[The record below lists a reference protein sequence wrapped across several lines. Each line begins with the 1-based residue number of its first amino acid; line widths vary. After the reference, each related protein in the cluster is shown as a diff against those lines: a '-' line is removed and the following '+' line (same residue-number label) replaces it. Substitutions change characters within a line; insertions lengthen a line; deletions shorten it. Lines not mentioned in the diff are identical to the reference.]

1 MRPWNG
7 FLTETADQSTGGAGK
22 PCAALDFSGRLSYNQ
37 KGLPVLCGKSN
48 QRRPFGLTQ
57 QKNARLCWLW
67 GAGITALLWGFLLCF
82 SDIYFAAN
90 DDQFILRAMTGFQP
104 GGTPDFHPFLLGF
117 YVYPLRWLQRFFPG
131 VAWYSLLE
139 LLLLAL
145 ALTVILKSLLQCWL
159 RAGRRLRTGLL
170 LCAGYAALYGS
181 NYLARVTFTVTGA
194 MLGAAAV
201 AQILSID
208 CQSASDRSLLRAMT
222 LAILLLILC
231 YGLRQLSLVP
241 VLGYCGIAFLLRF
254 CSFFGFGKQTKR
266 SARPML
272 VAAGLALLILGGLF
286 AGRALEIRLKQKQ
299 DALQWQQARSQ
310 VLDYINLKS
319 LPSEALESVG
329 WTDEQRILLDKWNTM
344 DEAIST
350 EALRSVRKNWYNS
363 ETTTTAGAAIEDLR
377 WRSPWFVQTMV
388 VLFGLGL
395 FALFCAFRNRRENPW
410 LPLALLMTGLL
421 CFLFFCYLAL
431 KGRLPY
437 RAVTVALLPAAAMV
451 FCLLGECP
459 LPTARKGWRAALGI
473 LLAVSMAAPLPA
485 LLGAVR
491 RRRSPWDY
499 NAHADMDA
507 QALTH
512 PDLLLIYST
521 ELVND
526 MRMFPDTSQGV
537 PQNLTFWGGWSRGSE
552 EYTAKLAAFGLDGEH
567 FTAADWL
574 RPALR
579 FISLK
584 EAPDEALLA
593 YLRSELGPVEWEAE
607 KVSAGLYFFRFFQ
620 P

>member
-22 PCAALDFSGRLSYNQ
+22 PCAALDFPGRLSYNQ

-57 QKNARLCWLW
+57 QKNARLCWCW

-254 CSFFGFGKQTKR
+254 CSFFGLGKQTKR

-459 LPTARKGWRAALGI
+459 LPTARQGWRAALGI

>member
-1 MRPWNG
+1 MTHRN
-7 FLTETADQSTGGAGK
+7 SVR
-22 PCAALDFSGRLSYNQ
+22 S
-37 KGLPVLCGKSN
+37 
-48 QRRPFGLTQ
+48 
-57 QKNARLCWLW
+57 CWLW
-67 GAGITALLWGFLLCF
+67 GAGITALAWGFLLCF

-491 RRRSPWDY
+491 RRRSPWAY

-507 QALTH
+507 QALAH

-552 EYTAKLAAFGLDGEH
+552 EYTAKLAAFGQDGEH

-574 RPALR
+574 RPELR

>member
-1 MRPWNG
+1 MTHRN
-7 FLTETADQSTGGAGK
+7 SVR
-22 PCAALDFSGRLSYNQ
+22 S
-37 KGLPVLCGKSN
+37 
-48 QRRPFGLTQ
+48 
-57 QKNARLCWLW
+57 CWLW
-67 GAGITALLWGFLLCF
+67 GAGITALAWGFLLCF

-507 QALTH
+507 QALAH

-537 PQNLTFWGGWSRGSE
+537 PQNLTFWGGWSRGSD
-552 EYTAKLAAFGLDGEH
+552 EYNAKLAAFGLDGEH

>member
-1 MRPWNG
+1 MTHRN
-7 FLTETADQSTGGAGK
+7 S
-22 PCAALDFSGRLSYNQ
+22 
-37 KGLPVLCGKSN
+37 
-48 QRRPFGLTQ
+48 
-57 QKNARLCWLW
+57 ARSCWLW

-491 RRRSPWDY
+491 RRRSPWAY

-507 QALTH
+507 QALAH

-620 P
+620 S

>member
-1 MRPWNG
+1 MTHRN
-7 FLTETADQSTGGAGK
+7 S
-22 PCAALDFSGRLSYNQ
+22 
-37 KGLPVLCGKSN
+37 
-48 QRRPFGLTQ
+48 
-57 QKNARLCWLW
+57 ARSCWLW

-363 ETTTTAGAAIEDLR
+363 ETTATAGAAIEDLR

-526 MRMFPDTSQGV
+526 MRMFPDMSQGV
-537 PQNLTFWGGWSRGSE
+537 PQNLTFWGGWSRGSD
-552 EYTAKLAAFGLDGEH
+552 EYNAKLAAFGLDGEH

>member
-22 PCAALDFSGRLSYNQ
+22 PCAALDFPGRLSYNQ

-57 QKNARLCWLW
+57 QKNARLCWGW

-537 PQNLTFWGGWSRGSE
+537 PQNLTFWGGWSRGSD
-552 EYTAKLAAFGLDGEH
+552 EYNAKLAAFGLDGEH

>member
-1 MRPWNG
+1 MTHRN
-7 FLTETADQSTGGAGK
+7 S
-22 PCAALDFSGRLSYNQ
+22 
-37 KGLPVLCGKSN
+37 
-48 QRRPFGLTQ
+48 
-57 QKNARLCWLW
+57 ARSCWLW

-117 YVYPLRWLQRFFPG
+117 YVYPLRWLQHFFPG

-507 QALTH
+507 QALAH
-512 PDLLLIYST
+512 PDLLLVYST

-552 EYTAKLAAFGLDGEH
+552 EYTAKLAAFGVDGEH
-567 FTAADWL
+567 FTAVDWL

>member
-1 MRPWNG
+1 M
-7 FLTETADQSTGGAGK
+7 
-22 PCAALDFSGRLSYNQ
+22 
-37 KGLPVLCGKSN
+37 
-48 QRRPFGLTQ
+48 TQ
-57 QKNARLCWLW
+57 QKNARLCWCW

-254 CSFFGFGKQTKR
+254 CSFFGLGKQTKR

-526 MRMFPDTSQGV
+526 MRMFPDMSQGV
-537 PQNLTFWGGWSRGSE
+537 PQNLTFWGGWSRGSD
-552 EYTAKLAAFGLDGEH
+552 EYNAKLAAFGLDGEH

>member
-1 MRPWNG
+1 MTHRN
-7 FLTETADQSTGGAGK
+7 S
-22 PCAALDFSGRLSYNQ
+22 
-37 KGLPVLCGKSN
+37 
-48 QRRPFGLTQ
+48 
-57 QKNARLCWLW
+57 ARSCWLW

-459 LPTARKGWRAALGI
+459 LPTTRKGWRAALGI

-526 MRMFPDTSQGV
+526 MRMFPDMSQGV
-537 PQNLTFWGGWSRGSE
+537 PQNLTFWGGWSRGSD
-552 EYTAKLAAFGLDGEH
+552 EYNAKLAAFGLDGEH

>member
-1 MRPWNG
+1 M
-7 FLTETADQSTGGAGK
+7 
-22 PCAALDFSGRLSYNQ
+22 
-37 KGLPVLCGKSN
+37 
-48 QRRPFGLTQ
+48 TQ
-57 QKNARLCWLW
+57 QKNARLCWCW

-254 CSFFGFGKQTKR
+254 CSFFGLGKQTKR

-473 LLAVSMAAPLPA
+473 LLAVSMAAPLPT

-526 MRMFPDTSQGV
+526 MRMFPDMSQGV
-537 PQNLTFWGGWSRGSE
+537 PQNLTFWGGWSRGSD
-552 EYTAKLAAFGLDGEH
+552 EYNAKLAAFGLDGEH

>member
-1 MRPWNG
+1 MTHRN
-7 FLTETADQSTGGAGK
+7 S
-22 PCAALDFSGRLSYNQ
+22 
-37 KGLPVLCGKSN
+37 
-48 QRRPFGLTQ
+48 
-57 QKNARLCWLW
+57 ARSCWLW

-363 ETTTTAGAAIEDLR
+363 ETTTSAGAAIEDLR
-377 WRSPWFVQTMV
+377 CRSPWFVRTMV

-410 LPLALLMTGLL
+410 LPLALLLTGLL

-507 QALTH
+507 QSLAH
-512 PDLLLIYST
+512 PELLLIYST

-526 MRMFPDTSQGV
+526 MRMFPDMSQGV
-537 PQNLTFWGGWSRGSE
+537 PQNLTFWGGWSRGSD
-552 EYTAKLAAFGLDGEH
+552 EYNAKLAAFGLDGEQ

-574 RPALR
+574 RPELR

>member
-1 MRPWNG
+1 MTHRN
-7 FLTETADQSTGGAGK
+7 S
-22 PCAALDFSGRLSYNQ
+22 
-37 KGLPVLCGKSN
+37 
-48 QRRPFGLTQ
+48 
-57 QKNARLCWLW
+57 ARSCWLW

-159 RAGRRLRTGLL
+159 RAGRRLQTGLL

-286 AGRALEIRLKQKQ
+286 AGRALEIHLKQKQ

-507 QALTH
+507 QALAH

-537 PQNLTFWGGWSRGSE
+537 PQNLTFWGGWSRGSD
-552 EYTAKLAAFGLDGEH
+552 EYNAKLAAFGLDGEH

>member
-1 MRPWNG
+1 MTHRN
-7 FLTETADQSTGGAGK
+7 S
-22 PCAALDFSGRLSYNQ
+22 
-37 KGLPVLCGKSN
+37 
-48 QRRPFGLTQ
+48 
-57 QKNARLCWLW
+57 ARSCWLW

-139 LLLLAL
+139 LLLLAM

-395 FALFCAFRNRRENPW
+395 FSLFCAFRNRRENPW

-507 QALTH
+507 QALAH

-526 MRMFPDTSQGV
+526 MRMFPDMSQGV
-537 PQNLTFWGGWSRGSE
+537 PQNLTFWGGWSRGSD
-552 EYTAKLAAFGLDGEH
+552 EYNAKLAAFGLDGEH

>member
-1 MRPWNG
+1 MTHRN
-7 FLTETADQSTGGAGK
+7 S
-22 PCAALDFSGRLSYNQ
+22 
-37 KGLPVLCGKSN
+37 
-48 QRRPFGLTQ
+48 
-57 QKNARLCWLW
+57 ARSCWLW

-319 LPSEALESVG
+319 LPSEALDTVG

-350 EALRSVRKNWYNS
+350 EDLRSVRKNWYNS

-395 FALFCAFRNRRENPW
+395 CVT
-410 LPLALLMTGLL
+410 LL
-421 CFLFFCYLAL
+421 YL
-431 KGRLPY
+431 
-437 RAVTVALLPAAAMV
+437 
-451 FCLLGECP
+451 
-459 LPTARKGWRAALGI
+459 
-473 LLAVSMAAPLPA
+473 
-485 LLGAVR
+485 
-491 RRRSPWDY
+491 
-499 NAHADMDA
+499 
-507 QALTH
+507 
-512 PDLLLIYST
+512 
-521 ELVND
+521 
-526 MRMFPDTSQGV
+526 MF
-537 PQNLTFWGGWSRGSE
+537 
-552 EYTAKLAAFGLDGEH
+552 Y
-567 FTAADWL
+567 
-574 RPALR
+574 
-579 FISLK
+579 
-584 EAPDEALLA
+584 
-593 YLRSELGPVEWEAE
+593 
-607 KVSAGLYFFRFFQ
+607 
-620 P
+620 

>member
-1 MRPWNG
+1 M
-7 FLTETADQSTGGAGK
+7 
-22 PCAALDFSGRLSYNQ
+22 
-37 KGLPVLCGKSN
+37 
-48 QRRPFGLTQ
+48 TQ
-57 QKNARLCWLW
+57 QKNARLCWGW

-537 PQNLTFWGGWSRGSE
+537 PQNLTFWGGWSRGSD
-552 EYTAKLAAFGLDGEH
+552 EYNAKLAAFGLDGEH

>member
-1 MRPWNG
+1 MTHRN
-7 FLTETADQSTGGAGK
+7 S
-22 PCAALDFSGRLSYNQ
+22 
-37 KGLPVLCGKSN
+37 
-48 QRRPFGLTQ
+48 
-57 QKNARLCWLW
+57 ARSCWLW

-254 CSFFGFGKQTKR
+254 CSFFGLGKQTKR

-410 LPLALLMTGLL
+410 LPLALLLTGLL

-437 RAVTVALLPAAAMV
+437 RAVTVALLPAASMV

-473 LLAVSMAAPLPA
+473 LLAVSMAAPLPT

-537 PQNLTFWGGWSRGSE
+537 PQNLTFWGGWSRGSD
-552 EYTAKLAAFGLDGEH
+552 EYNAKLAAFGLDGEH

>member
-1 MRPWNG
+1 MTHRN
-7 FLTETADQSTGGAGK
+7 S
-22 PCAALDFSGRLSYNQ
+22 
-37 KGLPVLCGKSN
+37 
-48 QRRPFGLTQ
+48 
-57 QKNARLCWLW
+57 ARSCWLW

-437 RAVTVALLPAAAMV
+437 RAVTVALLPASAMV
-451 FCLLGECP
+451 FCLLGECG
-459 LPTARKGWRAALGI
+459 LPRLRKSGAAVLCTVLALGMI
-473 LLAVSMAAPLPA
+473 YPMSAMLPV
-485 LLGAVR
+485 LKR
-491 RRRSPWDY
+491 QRSPWDY
-499 NAHADMDA
+499 NTHADMDA
-507 QALTH
+507 QALAH

-526 MRMFPDTSQGV
+526 MRMFPDMSQGV
-537 PQNLTFWGGWSRGSE
+537 PQNLTFWGGWSRGSD
-552 EYTAKLAAFGLDGEH
+552 EYNAKLAAFGLDGEH

>member
-1 MRPWNG
+1 MTHRN
-7 FLTETADQSTGGAGK
+7 S
-22 PCAALDFSGRLSYNQ
+22 
-37 KGLPVLCGKSN
+37 
-48 QRRPFGLTQ
+48 
-57 QKNARLCWLW
+57 ARSCWLW

-410 LPLALLMTGLL
+410 LPLALLLTGLL

-537 PQNLTFWGGWSRGSE
+537 PQNLTFWGGWSRGSD
-552 EYTAKLAAFGLDGEH
+552 EYNAKLAAFGLDGEH
-567 FTAADWL
+567 FTAVDWL
-574 RPALR
+574 RPELR

-584 EAPDEALLA
+584 EEPDETLLA

>member
-1 MRPWNG
+1 MHRN
-7 FLTETADQSTGGAGK
+7 S
-22 PCAALDFSGRLSYNQ
+22 
-37 KGLPVLCGKSN
+37 
-48 QRRPFGLTQ
+48 
-57 QKNARLCWLW
+57 ARSCWLW
-67 GAGITALLWGFLLCF
+67 GAGITALLLGFLLCF

-410 LPLALLMTGLL
+410 LPLALLLTGLL

-567 FTAADWL
+567 FTAANWL

>member
-1 MRPWNG
+1 MHRN
-7 FLTETADQSTGGAGK
+7 S
-22 PCAALDFSGRLSYNQ
+22 
-37 KGLPVLCGKSN
+37 
-48 QRRPFGLTQ
+48 
-57 QKNARLCWLW
+57 ARSCWLW

-82 SDIYFAAN
+82 SDVYFAAN

-363 ETTTTAGAAIEDLR
+363 ETTTSAGAAIEDLR

-526 MRMFPDTSQGV
+526 MRMFPDMSQGV
-537 PQNLTFWGGWSRGSE
+537 PQNLTFWGGWSRGSD
-552 EYTAKLAAFGLDGEH
+552 EYNAKLAAFGLDGEH

-574 RPALR
+574 QPELR

>member
-1 MRPWNG
+1 
-7 FLTETADQSTGGAGK
+7 LTHRNS
-22 PCAALDFSGRLSYNQ
+22 
-37 KGLPVLCGKSN
+37 
-48 QRRPFGLTQ
+48 
-57 QKNARLCWLW
+57 ARSCWLW

-104 GGTPDFHPFLLGF
+104 GGVPDFHLYLHGM
-117 YVYPLRWLQRFFPG
+117 YVYPLRWLQRLFPG
-131 VAWYSLLE
+131 VAWFSLLE
-139 LLLLAL
+139 IVLLSLAM
-145 ALTVILKSLLQCWL
+145 TVILKSILQCWL
-159 RAGRRLRTGLL
+159 RSGHSMWTGLA
-170 LCAGYAALYGS
+170 LCAGFAVLYGL
-181 NYLARVTFTVTGA
+181 YYFARITYTVVGA
-194 MLGAAAV
+194 MLGAAAA

-208 CQSASDRSLLRAMT
+208 CQNISARSIIRSMLLAVL
-222 LAILLLILC
+222 LAALC
-231 YGLRQLSLVP
+231 YGLRQLSILP

-254 CSFFGFGKQTKR
+254 FQCFGWGKQRKR
-266 SARPML
+266 SPRPML
-272 VAAGLALLILGGLF
+272 AAAGLVVLVLGGL
-286 AGRALEIRLKQKQ
+286 AAAREAEIQLKEKRTYL
-299 DALQWQQARSQ
+299 DWQQARIS
-310 VLDYINLKS
+310 VIDYINLET
-319 LPSEALESVG
+319 LPKEALDTVG

-526 MRMFPDTSQGV
+526 MRMFPDMSQGV
-537 PQNLTFWGGWSRGSE
+537 PQNLTFWGGWSRGSD
-552 EYTAKLAAFGLDGEH
+552 EYNAKLAAFGLDGEH

-574 RPALR
+574 RPELR

>member
-1 MRPWNG
+1 MTHRN
-7 FLTETADQSTGGAGK
+7 S
-22 PCAALDFSGRLSYNQ
+22 
-37 KGLPVLCGKSN
+37 
-48 QRRPFGLTQ
+48 
-57 QKNARLCWLW
+57 ARSCWLW

-507 QALTH
+507 QALAH
-512 PDLLLIYST
+512 PELLLIYST

-537 PQNLTFWGGWSRGSE
+537 PQNLTFWGGWSRGSD
-552 EYTAKLAAFGLDGEH
+552 EYNAKLAAFGLDGEH

-584 EAPDEALLA
+584 EAPDEALLD

>member
-1 MRPWNG
+1 MTHRN
-7 FLTETADQSTGGAGK
+7 S
-22 PCAALDFSGRLSYNQ
+22 
-37 KGLPVLCGKSN
+37 
-48 QRRPFGLTQ
+48 
-57 QKNARLCWLW
+57 ARSCWLW

-395 FALFCAFRNRRENPW
+395 FALFCAFRNCRENPW

-526 MRMFPDTSQGV
+526 MRMFPDMSQGV
-537 PQNLTFWGGWSRGSE
+537 PQNLTFWGGWSRGSD
-552 EYTAKLAAFGLDGEH
+552 EYNAKLAAFGLDGEH

>member
-1 MRPWNG
+1 MVCH
-7 FLTETADQSTGGAGK
+7 S
-22 PCAALDFSGRLSYNQ
+22 
-37 KGLPVLCGKSN
+37 CGKN
-48 QRRPFGLTQ
+48 AQRRLHGLTHR
-57 QKNARLCWLW
+57 NSVRSCWLW
-67 GAGITALLWGFLLCF
+67 GAGITALAWGFLLCF

-507 QALTH
+507 QALAH

-537 PQNLTFWGGWSRGSE
+537 PQNLTFWGGWSRGSD
-552 EYTAKLAAFGLDGEH
+552 EYNAKLAAFGLDGEH

>member
-1 MRPWNG
+1 MTHRN
-7 FLTETADQSTGGAGK
+7 S
-22 PCAALDFSGRLSYNQ
+22 
-37 KGLPVLCGKSN
+37 
-48 QRRPFGLTQ
+48 
-57 QKNARLCWLW
+57 ARSCWLW

-117 YVYPLRWLQRFFPG
+117 YVYPLRWLQHFFPG

-473 LLAVSMAAPLPA
+473 LLAVSVAAPLPA

-491 RRRSPWDY
+491 RHRSPWDY

-537 PQNLTFWGGWSRGSE
+537 PQNLTFWGGWSRGSD
-552 EYTAKLAAFGLDGEH
+552 EYNAKLAAFGLDGEH

-620 P
+620 S

>member
-1 MRPWNG
+1 MTHRN
-7 FLTETADQSTGGAGK
+7 S
-22 PCAALDFSGRLSYNQ
+22 
-37 KGLPVLCGKSN
+37 
-48 QRRPFGLTQ
+48 
-57 QKNARLCWLW
+57 ARSCWLW

-139 LLLLAL
+139 RLLLAL

-459 LPTARKGWRAALGI
+459 LPTARNGWRAALGI

-521 ELVND
+521 ELVNA

-537 PQNLTFWGGWSRGSE
+537 PQNLTFWGGWSRGSD
-552 EYTAKLAAFGLDGEH
+552 EYNAKLAAFGLDGEH

>member
-1 MRPWNG
+1 MTHRN
-7 FLTETADQSTGGAGK
+7 S
-22 PCAALDFSGRLSYNQ
+22 
-37 KGLPVLCGKSN
+37 
-48 QRRPFGLTQ
+48 
-57 QKNARLCWLW
+57 ARSCWLW

-499 NAHADMDA
+499 NAHADMDV

-537 PQNLTFWGGWSRGSE
+537 PQNLTFWGGWSRGSD
-552 EYTAKLAAFGLDGEH
+552 EYNAKLAAFGLDGEH

-574 RPALR
+574 QPELR

-584 EAPDEALLA
+584 EEPDETLLA
-593 YLRSELGPVEWEAE
+593 YLRSELGNVQWEAE

>member
-1 MRPWNG
+1 MTHRN
-7 FLTETADQSTGGAGK
+7 S
-22 PCAALDFSGRLSYNQ
+22 
-37 KGLPVLCGKSN
+37 
-48 QRRPFGLTQ
+48 
-57 QKNARLCWLW
+57 ARSCWLW

-363 ETTTTAGAAIEDLR
+363 DTTTTAGAAIEDLR

>member
-1 MRPWNG
+1 MTHRN
-7 FLTETADQSTGGAGK
+7 S
-22 PCAALDFSGRLSYNQ
+22 
-37 KGLPVLCGKSN
+37 
-48 QRRPFGLTQ
+48 
-57 QKNARLCWLW
+57 ARSCWLW

-254 CSFFGFGKQTKR
+254 CSFFGLGKQTKR

-507 QALTH
+507 QSLAH
-512 PDLLLIYST
+512 PELLLIYST

-593 YLRSELGPVEWEAE
+593 YRRSELGPVEWEAE

>member
-1 MRPWNG
+1 
-7 FLTETADQSTGGAGK
+7 
-22 PCAALDFSGRLSYNQ
+22 
-37 KGLPVLCGKSN
+37 
-48 QRRPFGLTQ
+48 
-57 QKNARLCWLW
+57 
-67 GAGITALLWGFLLCF
+67 
-82 SDIYFAAN
+82 
-90 DDQFILRAMTGFQP
+90 
-104 GGTPDFHPFLLGF
+104 
-117 YVYPLRWLQRFFPG
+117 
-131 VAWYSLLE
+131 
-139 LLLLAL
+139 
-145 ALTVILKSLLQCWL
+145 
-159 RAGRRLRTGLL
+159 
-170 LCAGYAALYGS
+170 
-181 NYLARVTFTVTGA
+181 

-537 PQNLTFWGGWSRGSE
+537 PQNLTFWGGWSRGSD
-552 EYTAKLAAFGLDGEH
+552 EYNAKLAAFGLDGEH

>member
-1 MRPWNG
+1 MHRN
-7 FLTETADQSTGGAGK
+7 S
-22 PCAALDFSGRLSYNQ
+22 
-37 KGLPVLCGKSN
+37 
-48 QRRPFGLTQ
+48 
-57 QKNARLCWLW
+57 ARSCWLW

-254 CSFFGFGKQTKR
+254 CSFFGLGKQTKR

-473 LLAVSMAAPLPA
+473 LLVVNMAAPLPA

-507 QALTH
+507 QALAH
-512 PDLLLIYST
+512 PELLLIYST

-537 PQNLTFWGGWSRGSE
+537 PQNLTFWGGWSRSSE

>member
-1 MRPWNG
+1 M
-7 FLTETADQSTGGAGK
+7 
-22 PCAALDFSGRLSYNQ
+22 
-37 KGLPVLCGKSN
+37 
-48 QRRPFGLTQ
+48 TQ
-57 QKNARLCWLW
+57 QKNARLCWGL

-117 YVYPLRWLQRFFPG
+117 YVYPLRWLQRLFPG

-241 VLGYCGIAFLLRF
+241 VLGYCGRF

-526 MRMFPDTSQGV
+526 MRMFPDMSQGV
-537 PQNLTFWGGWSRGSE
+537 PQNLTFWGGWSRGSD
-552 EYTAKLAAFGLDGEH
+552 EYNAKLAAFGLDGEH

-593 YLRSELGPVEWEAE
+593 YLRAELGTVEWEAE

>member
-1 MRPWNG
+1 MTHRN
-7 FLTETADQSTGGAGK
+7 S
-22 PCAALDFSGRLSYNQ
+22 
-37 KGLPVLCGKSN
+37 
-48 QRRPFGLTQ
+48 
-57 QKNARLCWLW
+57 ARSCWLW

-410 LPLALLMTGLL
+410 LPLALLLTGLL

-459 LPTARKGWRAALGI
+459 LPTARKVWRAALGI

-526 MRMFPDTSQGV
+526 MRMFPDMSQGV
-537 PQNLTFWGGWSRGSE
+537 PQNLTFWGGWSRGSD
-552 EYTAKLAAFGLDGEH
+552 EYNAKLAAFGLDGEH

>member
-1 MRPWNG
+1 M
-7 FLTETADQSTGGAGK
+7 
-22 PCAALDFSGRLSYNQ
+22 
-37 KGLPVLCGKSN
+37 
-48 QRRPFGLTQ
+48 TQ
-57 QKNARLCWLW
+57 QKNARLCWCW

-254 CSFFGFGKQTKR
+254 CSFFGLGKQTKR

-310 VLDYINLKS
+310 VLDYINLKF

-350 EALRSVRKNWYNS
+350 EAS
-363 ETTTTAGAAIEDLR
+363 
-377 WRSPWFVQTMV
+377 
-388 VLFGLGL
+388 
-395 FALFCAFRNRRENPW
+395 
-410 LPLALLMTGLL
+410 
-421 CFLFFCYLAL
+421 
-431 KGRLPY
+431 
-437 RAVTVALLPAAAMV
+437 
-451 FCLLGECP
+451 
-459 LPTARKGWRAALGI
+459 
-473 LLAVSMAAPLPA
+473 
-485 LLGAVR
+485 
-491 RRRSPWDY
+491 
-499 NAHADMDA
+499 H
-507 QALTH
+507 
-512 PDLLLIYST
+512 
-521 ELVND
+521 
-526 MRMFPDTSQGV
+526 
-537 PQNLTFWGGWSRGSE
+537 
-552 EYTAKLAAFGLDGEH
+552 
-567 FTAADWL
+567 
-574 RPALR
+574 
-579 FISLK
+579 
-584 EAPDEALLA
+584 
-593 YLRSELGPVEWEAE
+593 
-607 KVSAGLYFFRFFQ
+607 
-620 P
+620 

>member
-1 MRPWNG
+1 MTHRN
-7 FLTETADQSTGGAGK
+7 S
-22 PCAALDFSGRLSYNQ
+22 
-37 KGLPVLCGKSN
+37 
-48 QRRPFGLTQ
+48 
-57 QKNARLCWLW
+57 ARSCWLW

-222 LAILLLILC
+222 LAMLLLILC

-254 CSFFGFGKQTKR
+254 CSFFGLGKQTKR

-395 FALFCAFRNRRENPW
+395 FALFCAFRNRRQNPW

-421 CFLFFCYLAL
+421 CLLFFCYLAL

-451 FCLLGECP
+451 FCLMGECP

-507 QALTH
+507 QALAH
-512 PDLLLIYST
+512 PGLLLIYST

-526 MRMFPDTSQGV
+526 MRMFPDLSQGV
-537 PQNLTFWGGWSRGSE
+537 PQNLTFWGGWSRGSD
-552 EYTAKLAAFGLDGEH
+552 EYTARLAAFGLDGEH
-567 FTAADWL
+567 FTAACWL
-574 RPALR
+574 RPELR

-584 EAPDEALLA
+584 EEPDEALLA

>member
-1 MRPWNG
+1 MTHRN
-7 FLTETADQSTGGAGK
+7 S
-22 PCAALDFSGRLSYNQ
+22 
-37 KGLPVLCGKSN
+37 
-48 QRRPFGLTQ
+48 
-57 QKNARLCWLW
+57 ARSCWLW

-451 FCLLGECP
+451 FCLVGECP

-507 QALTH
+507 QALAH

-537 PQNLTFWGGWSRGSE
+537 PQNLTFWGGWSRGSD
-552 EYTAKLAAFGLDGEH
+552 EYNAKLAAFGLDGEH

>member
-1 MRPWNG
+1 MTHRN
-7 FLTETADQSTGGAGK
+7 S
-22 PCAALDFSGRLSYNQ
+22 
-37 KGLPVLCGKSN
+37 
-48 QRRPFGLTQ
+48 
-57 QKNARLCWLW
+57 ARSCWLW

-552 EYTAKLAAFGLDGEH
+552 EYIAKLAAFGLDGEH

>member
-1 MRPWNG
+1 MHRN
-7 FLTETADQSTGGAGK
+7 S
-22 PCAALDFSGRLSYNQ
+22 
-37 KGLPVLCGKSN
+37 
-48 QRRPFGLTQ
+48 
-57 QKNARLCWLW
+57 ARSCWLW

-526 MRMFPDTSQGV
+526 MRMFPDMSQGV
-537 PQNLTFWGGWSRGSE
+537 PQNLTFWGGWSRGSD

>member
-1 MRPWNG
+1 MTHRN
-7 FLTETADQSTGGAGK
+7 S
-22 PCAALDFSGRLSYNQ
+22 
-37 KGLPVLCGKSN
+37 
-48 QRRPFGLTQ
+48 
-57 QKNARLCWLW
+57 ARSCWLW

-145 ALTVILKSLLQCWL
+145 AMTVILKSLLQCWL

-526 MRMFPDTSQGV
+526 MRMFPDMSQGV
-537 PQNLTFWGGWSRGSE
+537 PQNLTFWGGWSRGSD
-552 EYTAKLAAFGLDGEH
+552 EYNAKLAAFGLDGEH